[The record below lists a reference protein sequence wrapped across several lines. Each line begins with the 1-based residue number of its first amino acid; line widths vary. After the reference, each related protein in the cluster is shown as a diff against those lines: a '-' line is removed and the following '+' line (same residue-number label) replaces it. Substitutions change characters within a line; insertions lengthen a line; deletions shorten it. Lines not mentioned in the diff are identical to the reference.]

1 MLVTLRYKPL
11 LFDLPLALLLT
22 CTTSQFLEKARAMG
36 TFLLVGIYNDSLVNK
51 QRGGGFPVLN
61 LHERALRYT
70 VKHIQTHTNN
80 KFDDLNVCF
89 LLLSRL

>member
-22 CTTSQFLEKARAMG
+22 SATSQFLEKARAMG

-70 VKHIQTHTNN
+70 CKTHTNSP
-80 KFDDLNVCF
+80 KQQI
-89 LLLSRL
+89 R